1 MSTVAADDGK
11 AGQVLF
17 LLPGA
22 QMTAQHIAE
31 EGLLALAAERRPAL
45 TVVPLNLG
53 QEGIYDPRVLQRL
66 DDEILSPARRQYRH
80 VWLGGI
86 SLGGLLSLA
95 YVAQQLGRIDG
106 LCMLAPYPGSR
117 LTLNAIAQAGGLGA
131 WTPTAEQ
138 LDDVEFRVWHWLQS
152 AVPALPMFIGYGA
165 QDRFAS
171 GIRQLAQCL
180 PAARIE
186 VIDGGH
192 DWAAWRTLW
201 SRFLDDSLPEA

>member
-1 MSTVAADDGK
+1 MSTVAEDAK

-22 QMTAQHIAE
+22 QMTAQHME
-31 EGLLALAAERRPAL
+31 DEGLLALAAERRPAL
-45 TVVPLNLG
+45 TVEPLNLG
-53 QEGIYDPRVLQRL
+53 QEAIYDPTALQRL
-66 DDEILSPARRQYRH
+66 DDDVLSPARRQYRR

-95 YVAQQLGRIDG
+95 YLAQRTGRIDG
-106 LCMLAPYPGSR
+106 LCLLAPYPGSR
-117 LTLNAIAQAGGLGA
+117 LTLNAIAPSGGLGA
-131 WTPTAEQ
+131 WTPTARQ

-152 AVPALPMFIGYGA
+152 AEPAVPMFIGYGG

-180 PAARIE
+180 PTARIE
-186 VIDGGH
+186 VVDGGH
-192 DWAAWRTLW
+192 DWAVWRTLW
-201 SRFLDDSLPEA
+201 SRFLDDSLPED